1 MDPRSLRYFQAVAEF
16 GSVSRASESLRI
28 SQPAVSRQIRR
39 LEATLGRALF
49 ARHGH
54 GVTLT
59 DAGRTLL
66 ERSQLILR
74 QLEQAQAEVRN
85 GSAVM
90 SGTITLAVP
99 PAAGLFLIPAL
110 VKRCAAAYPNVFLK
124 IVAGYS
130 GYIHEW
136 LMRGIADLA
145 CLHDPLPQRDFKIVP
160 LLREEV
166 FLVGKPGTFPFR
178 GAHVRTEQLARIA
191 LILPSRPNASRR
203 LLDSRVS
210 ARGLSLNIKMEVD
223 DSTIV
228 RALLKE
234 GVGFS
239 LMTQGGFRS
248 EVGQGVLAA
257 LPFRPRVHW
266 PLALVMP
273 TSHPRSALVDPVADM
288 IKETVQDLS
297 RSGAWPTAVSERTE
311 RCSGLCQ

>member
-16 GSVSRASESLRI
+16 GSVSRASEALRI

-39 LEATLGRALF
+39 LEEILGVALF
-49 ARHGH
+49 VRHGH

-59 DAGRTLL
+59 EGGRALL
-66 ERSQLILR
+66 ERSQVILR
-74 QLEQAQAEVRN
+74 QLELAQIEVRS
-85 GSAVM
+85 GSAAM

-99 PAAGLFLIPAL
+99 PAAGLFLVPAL
-110 VKRCAAAYPNVFLK
+110 VQRCAVRYPNIFLK

-136 LMRGIADLA
+136 LLRGIADLA

-166 FLVGKPGTFPFR
+166 FLVGKPGSFPFR
-178 GAHVRTEQLARIA
+178 SGYVRTEQLSRVP

-203 LLDSRVS
+203 MLDSWIS
-210 ARGLSLNIKMEVD
+210 ARGLSLNVKMEVD
-223 DSTIV
+223 DSSII
-228 RALLKE
+228 RALLRD

-239 LMTQGGFRS
+239 LLTQGSFRL
-248 EVGQGVLAA
+248 EVRHKELTA

-273 TSHPRSALVDPVADM
+273 ASHPRAALVDSVAQM
-288 IKETVQDLS
+288 IRETTRDLS
-297 RSGAWPTAVSERTE
+297 GSGIWPSEISTTA
-311 RCSGLCQ
+311 